1 MKQQHMDSHDDMD
14 EGRSLRNMKS
24 VALMDKADD
33 FVTQQ
38 SKRERPILLNIAI
51 EQGKTVGDLLAAIR
65 EMRSINIL
73 GTVTLG

>member
-1 MKQQHMDSHDDMD
+1 MKQQHMDSHDDID

>member
-1 MKQQHMDSHDDMD
+1 MDSHDDMD